1 MENILYNPKYIL
13 KQYKVQREASVRDYL
28 HMVFHCVYCHMFIG
42 SSVDAEY
49 WDVACDIAVENIIS
63 ELNLKS
69 VVAERTVKQTPYID
83 KIKKINIVTAEK
95 VYAYLKKQYL
105 SKDGLDCG
113 NM

>member
-1 MENILYNPKYIL
+1 
-13 KQYKVQREASVRDYL
+13 
-28 HMVFHCVYCHMFIG
+28 MVFHCVYCHMFIG